1 MKEDDLMKGARIEN
15 QLYRFKSPVPIN
27 QQRVVDEIGGN
38 KSGRFVMISLRSP
51 RSTLLIDDQDR
62 IIVHGCKKQEIA
74 HLAAKE
80 VLLRLGE
87 DESGMTFELG
97 PAVAS
102 FDFGCSVKLE
112 GVPDLFPDAT
122 IDTEL
127 DCLRIDDTRHEVK
140 LLLFR
145 NGRGIATEARHEK
158 LVTMAAKRWM
168 QRLSDENLLS

>member
-1 MKEDDLMKGARIEN
+1 
-15 QLYRFKSPVPIN
+15 
-27 QQRVVDEIGGN
+27 
-38 KSGRFVMISLRSP
+38 
-51 RSTLLIDDQDR
+51 
-62 IIVHGCKKQEIA
+62 
-74 HLAAKE
+74 
-80 VLLRLGE
+80 LGE

-102 FDFGCSVKLE
+102 FDLGRSVKLE

-140 LLLFR
+140 FLLFR

>member
-1 MKEDDLMKGARIEN
+1 MTTARVEN
-15 QLYRFKSPVPIN
+15 QLFRFTPSSSLDP
-27 QQRVVDEIGGN
+27 QRIIDEIGG
-38 KSGRFVMISLRSP
+38 KRSGMYVTLSLVAP
-51 RSTLLIDDQDR
+51 RATLLVDQEGR
-62 IIVHGCKKQEIA
+62 IIVHGCRKQDLA

-102 FDFGCSVKLE
+102 FDFGHSVKLE

-127 DCLRIDDTRHEVK
+127 DCLRIDDTQHEVK